1 MLQPLTAK
9 QRGAVQLSEQ
19 AHITL
24 YEGSVRSAKTVT
36 SLVDWLKFVK
46 YGPPGNL
53 LMSGKTSR
61 TIKANVIDVLITWL
75 GDRLCHY
82 TEGSGILTLFGRR
95 IYVYGANNE
104 EAADK
109 IRGLTLV
116 GAYCDEVSTMPE
128 SFFTMLTSRLSV
140 DGARLIGTSNPDS
153 SNHWLK
159 VKYLNRARV
168 HLTRTS
174 QVNYNDSSD
183 AVDMNVA
190 RLTFVLDDNPTLSEA
205 YKRQRKAEYAGL
217 LYKRMILGEWC
228 LAEGSVF
235 SSWDPDHHVVD
246 IMPPITR
253 WIASGVDYG
262 TNHPSAALMLGLATD
277 LRLYF
282 TSEWRYDSAATGIRL
297 SPVKQSKLYREW
309 LDQVPIPGSQAR
321 GVTPEFTVVDGAAA
335 EFIQQLLDDHIAA
348 HVADKE
354 VLAGV
359 NLVDTLLSSD
369 RLKVH
374 SSCKGWIDEA
384 PDYVWDP
391 KAAEKG
397 EDKPIKTRD
406 DSMDAGR
413 YACKTTEATWRFQLR
428 EAA

>member
-1 MLQPLTAK
+1 MLQPLTEK
-9 QRGAVQLSEQ
+9 QRAGVQLSKQ
-19 AHITL
+19 SHIAL

-36 SLVDWLKFVK
+36 SIVDWLDFVRN
-46 YGPPGNL
+46 GPPGNL

-61 TIKANVIDVLITWL
+61 TIKANVIDVMVEWF

-104 EAADK
+104 QAADK

-116 GAYCDEVSTMPE
+116 GAYCDEVSTMPK
-128 SFFTMLTSRLSV
+128 SFFTMLTSRLSAP
-140 DGARLIGTSNPDS
+140 GARLIGTSNPDS

-159 VKYLNRARV
+159 VDYLNRARV
-168 HLTRTS
+168 HLTRTA
-174 QVNYNDSSD
+174 QVNYNDTAA
-183 AVDMNVA
+183 AVDMNIA
-190 RLTFVLDDNPTLSEA
+190 RLTFVLDDNPTLSDA
-205 YKRQRKAEYAGL
+205 YKRQRRAEYAGL

-228 LAEGSVF
+228 LAEGAVF
-235 SSWDPDHHVVD
+235 SSWDPDHHVVSEL
-246 IMPPITR
+246 PAITR
-253 WIASGVDYG
+253 WIAAGVDYG
-262 TNHPSAALMLGLATD
+262 TNHPSAAEMLGLGID
-277 LRLYF
+277 RRLYF
-282 TSEWRYDSAATGIRL
+282 TSEWRYDSAASGIRL
-297 SPVKQSKLYREW
+297 SPVKQSKLYRDW
-309 LDQVPIPGSQAR
+309 LTKVPVPGSAVA

-335 EFIQQLLDDHIAA
+335 EFIQQLLDDQIAA
-348 HVADKE
+348 TLADKE

-359 NLVDTLLSSD
+359 NLVDSLLSSD
-369 RLKVH
+369 RLRVH
-374 SSCKGWIDEA
+374 ESCKGWIDEA

-391 KAAEKG
+391 KAAEHG

-413 YACKTTEATWRFQLR
+413 YATKTTEATWRFQLR